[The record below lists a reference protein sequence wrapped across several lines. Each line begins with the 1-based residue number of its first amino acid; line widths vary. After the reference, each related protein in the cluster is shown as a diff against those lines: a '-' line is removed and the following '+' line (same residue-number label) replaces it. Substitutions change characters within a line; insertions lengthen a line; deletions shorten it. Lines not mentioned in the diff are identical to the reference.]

1 MKYYEF
7 SEDDKFINTF
17 KAFPQFNHYAVSGNV
32 YFNSL
37 PQFAGTINTGLTDI
51 LQQDARYEGI
61 SLYEYNVDRLE
72 NFIYPF
78 VYKLGYG
85 SIGWK
90 PPSEHNPWA
99 GESQGS
105 RLIHKPKGPVTGTI
119 SRSYDQTTQQLGFG
133 INMRASALVTA
144 SKKYRFLSNHFDLP
158 QSIVNAKLLN
168 FIYIPSIFYG
178 STIKRSTVKLDF
190 YFTGSLVGTLEDVG
204 GRGELI
210 QTVGDNGNGEV
221 AGLIFYDEGVIMLTG
236 SWDINQ
242 NNAFRP
248 GQFEGLTF
256 PQWIHY
262 FSSINDEAKF
272 VPFNDPLISNVS
284 CSYGL
289 SYQGMQNTECLTL
302 MAHAPAGEV
311 NYSNNP
317 TFYTHRPKTSVV
329 FNFESQPQFQVPTAP
344 VDLYLLFALGVPV
357 EAGGL
362 GIRHKIKLFF
372 NTPSVGF
379 IPIPNTHD
387 IFIDA
392 RTITAEQMASLVA
405 DAINGTTNSLIQFG
419 SGVSTGLGMGIRQLY
434 AEVDTTDPKKINVWI
449 GSYTDPVQSGPGMFI
464 EIITDPAANAL
475 AFNPLLNYQPLYT
488 HVPTTLYLT
497 SSNGFLE
504 QTAPLTNI
512 VSSSVQNFSASYE
525 PTTYISKI
533 GLYDEDKNLIGIA
546 KLAKPIKKENRDS
559 YTFKLKYDI

>member
-37 PQFAGTINTGLTDI
+37 PQFAGTINSALTDI
-51 LQQDARYEGI
+51 LQQDVQYEGI
-61 SLYEYNVDRLE
+61 WLYEYNVDRLE

-90 PPSEHNPWA
+90 PPSELNPWA
-99 GESQGS
+99 AMQSGA
-105 RLIHKPKGPVTGTI
+105 RLDHKTKGPVTGTI
-119 SRSYDQTTQQLGFG
+119 SRSYDTAAQQLGG
-133 INMRASALVTA
+133 YNMRASALVTA

-158 QSIVNAKLLN
+158 MSIITAKELN
-168 FIYIPSIFYG
+168 FVYIPSIFYG

-210 QTVGDNGNGEV
+210 QTAGDNGNGDV

-236 SWDINQ
+236 SWDINTTNQ
-242 NNAFRP
+242 FQP
-248 GQFEGLTF
+248 GSDPLFTPLTF
-256 PQWIHY
+256 PRWIDY

-272 VPFNDPLISNVS
+272 APFNDPTISNVS

-317 TFYTHRPKTSVV
+317 TFYTHRPQTSAV
-329 FNFESQPQFQVPTAP
+329 FNFVDQPMFQLPSAP
-344 VDLYLLFALGVPV
+344 VDMYLLFTLMVPI
-357 EAGGL
+357 EAGGQ

-372 NTPSVGF
+372 NTPLVTF

-387 IFIDA
+387 IYIDA
-392 RTITAEQMASLVA
+392 RTQTAEQMASLVV
-405 DAINGTTNSLIQFG
+405 DAINGTTDPLIQFG
-419 SGVSTGLGMGIRQLY
+419 SGVSTGVGLGIRQLY
-434 AEVDTTDPKKINVWI
+434 AEVDTDDPKKINI
-449 GSYTDPVQSGPGMFI
+449 RMGSYTDPVQSGPGLHI
-464 EIITDPAANAL
+464 EINTDMAANSG
-475 AFNPLLNYQPLYT
+475 NQPLYT

-504 QTAPLTNI
+504 QAAPLTNI

-533 GLYDEDKNLIGIA
+533 GLYDEDKNLIGVA